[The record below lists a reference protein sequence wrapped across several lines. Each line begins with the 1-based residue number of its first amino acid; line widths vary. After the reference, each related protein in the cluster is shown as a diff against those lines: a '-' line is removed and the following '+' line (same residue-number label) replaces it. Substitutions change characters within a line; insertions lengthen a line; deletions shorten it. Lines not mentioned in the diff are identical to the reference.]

1 MYFFMEMYGVII
13 IGVSAS
19 AFHWKVVG
27 LIVVFGF
34 KLVKIFLDEYLML
47 EPYMSTATP
56 LTG

>member
-1 MYFFMEMYGVII
+1 VPFIV
-13 IGVSAS
+13 
-19 AFHWKVVG
+19 WVVG